1 MPPVPHLVVFDVGD
15 VLVSSGDVLPHLAA
29 EAGVTP
35 ERFAPAYWRDRHA
48 YDLGVDEHAY
58 WTAVLADLGREP
70 DPDLVDRLAR
80 LDAGKWS
87 QLPAAGRALLDGLAG
102 VPLAVLSNAP
112 AALAAAVRAADW
124 SRAFTALVFS
134 AEVGLAKP
142 DPAIYARADAAC
154 GTAPGDVVFFDD
166 REANV
171 AAARTH
177 GWQAHLWVPGTTA
190 GQVRDLLHRDR
201 A

>member
-1 MPPVPHLVVFDVGD
+1 MPQLVVFDVGD

-48 YDLGVDEHAY
+48 YDLGTDERAY
-58 WTAVLADLGREP
+58 WAVVLANLDREP
-70 DPDLVDRLAR
+70 DPDLVGRLAR

-87 QLPAAGRALLDGLAG
+87 LLPAAGQALLDALAG

-112 AALAAAVRAADW
+112 AALAAAVRAAEW
-124 SRAFTALVFS
+124 SRAFSVLVFS

-142 DPAIYARADAAC
+142 DPAIYARTDAAC

-166 REANV
+166 REVNV
-171 AAARTH
+171 AAARAH
-177 GWQAHLWVPGTTA
+177 GWDAHLWVPGTTA
-190 GQVRDLLHRDR
+190 GQVLALLHRDR
-201 A
+201 T